1 MERTGEEPGALRRN
15 QALAESH
22 ESTGPQQQSPATL
35 LIAHVTVHLLTGESF
50 ELYPFVDP
58 DDVKTKVSEL
68 VEGWASS
75 GFLLRGSRLYPWHQ
89 VRLLE
94 ATTVEEIT
102 RQEAQQRLLAWQ
114 AEDQAKAVQSFWK
127 TKEDK
132 SKQDDKKDG
141 EGGGEGG
148 GQ

>member
-1 MERTGEEPGALRRN
+1 M
-15 QALAESH
+15 AESQ
-22 ESTGPQQQSPATL
+22 ESTQNQNEQEKPETL

-58 DDVKTKVSEL
+58 QDVKTKVSEL
-68 VEGWASS
+68 IEGWHSS

-94 ATTVEEIT
+94 ATEVEEIT
-102 RQEAQQRLLAWQ
+102 RQEAQQRLLAWR

-132 SKQDDKKDG
+132 SKKDEQKEG
-141 EGGGEGG
+141 EDEGG

>member
-1 MERTGEEPGALRRN
+1 M
-15 QALAESH
+15 AESH
-22 ESTGPQQQSPATL
+22 ESTHDHSGHEKPETL

-58 DDVKTKVSEL
+58 QDVKTKVSEL
-68 VEGWASS
+68 VEGWHGS

-94 ATTVEEIT
+94 ATEVEEIT

-132 SKQDDKKDG
+132 SKKEDKKDG
-141 EGGGEGG
+141 EDEGGEGG
-148 GQ
+148 GH

>member
-1 MERTGEEPGALRRN
+1 MADL
-15 QALAESH
+15 H
-22 ESTGPQQQSPATL
+22 ENTEDGQQEKPDTL
-35 LIAHVTVHLLTGESF
+35 LIAHLTVHLLTGESF

-58 DDVKTKVSEL
+58 DDVKAKVSEL

-102 RQEAQQRLLAWQ
+102 RQQAQQRLLAWQ
-114 AEDQAKAVQSFWK
+114 AEDQIRAVQSFWK
-127 TKEDK
+127 TKLDR
-132 SKQDDKKDG
+132 SKQDKKED
-141 EGGGEGG
+141 EKQQGGGEGG
-148 GQ
+148 AY